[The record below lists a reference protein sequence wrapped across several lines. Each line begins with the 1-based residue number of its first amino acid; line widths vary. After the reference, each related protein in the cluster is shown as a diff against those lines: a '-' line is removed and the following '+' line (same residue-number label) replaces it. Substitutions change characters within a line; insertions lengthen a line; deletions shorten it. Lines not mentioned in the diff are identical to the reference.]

1 MDSARAWTV
10 PERGQC
16 PSADTSVRIG
26 DGGQWGN
33 MQGMAPLSLLSAPT
47 RRPIQTQCDFVLRG
61 GRRLV
66 SANTMG
72 PTRVQNGTKDWPQT
86 FESLA
91 PREAGTKE

>member
-1 MDSARAWTV
+1 
-10 PERGQC
+10 
-16 PSADTSVRIG
+16 VRVG

-33 MQGMAPLSLLSAPT
+33 MQRHGTPEFALGSNAAAYSNAVRL
-47 RRPIQTQCDFVLRG
+47 VLRG
-61 GRRLV
+61 GHRLA

-91 PREAGTKE
+91 LREAGTKE